1 MAAETKM
8 KTSASL
14 VFKDGTS
21 NKFWRIELDGK
32 EHTVCFGRVGTDGQ
46 TQTKSFDSEEAAKKS
61 CDKLIAEKRKK
72 GYVDEGSSGGTS
84 AVNKSATPAKA
95 KSAAKVKSTATSTE
109 TSTVTSKTKAKGKP
123 KDKLDAPEEED
134 VVTAAPSAAVVTGVT
149 RSIGLEP
156 QDWFR
161 AKFRKDE
168 SLKRGEPR
176 PFDKEACVKAL
187 GKLKTINYGWD
198 AKWEDLHLPAAL
210 SKEEAHFWLLAM
222 TKERNRDTK
231 MVKFAE
237 TIEKLKADGQIK
249 AAEAWSLIEKT
260 KRTVESEV
268 MHAVANLF
276 SPEEI
281 VNWMLT
287 ERKGKGKQR
296 WQEAIDHA
304 QLVGGFDLWVRPYLS
319 DKEVKSLQKLVAAK
333 IDPTAVPDD
342 YEAFPMAHYLA
353 ASLGMHKELLKI
365 TSAWEDACYQK
376 LPYASHYQQPHLLVC
391 GLASA
396 ELVES
401 EWRRLKIPIAKPEQA
416 RALIACTEYSA
427 LDILADEICKLTNRD
442 ECTALLKVLALVNA
456 PEAAEPM
463 LRCKVE
469 SKSPIVARDWL
480 DTNVGNAVSGLID
493 VAGGRGKLADAAIEY
508 LRSVKRNGL
517 EDVIAATVKQAGKS
531 EAAAKVQAE
540 VLDREEKVY
549 EPHDAK
555 STPKWLSEAL
565 SKASASKKKLPG
577 WAAAA
582 HLPPLIIGDRR
593 LNDQQL
599 DVVLQKLV
607 TTNVTD
613 KDELLT
619 LLREKVEKNVR
630 DEFAWKIFQHW
641 QDDGCPSKEKWAM
654 GTLGHLGDDGCVL
667 KLTPMIRVWPGE
679 SQHARAVF
687 GLECLRAIGSSVAL
701 MQLSGIAQK
710 LKFKGLKT
718 KAAEFVDQIAKE
730 KGMTR
735 DELEDRV
742 VPDCGLDEQGKR
754 EFSFGSRSFSFVLGS
769 DLKAMVRDET
779 GKVRTD
785 LPKPSGKDDA
795 TVANESVAEWKL
807 LKKQIKEVATIQSAR
822 LENAMVTGRRWS
834 QEDFQTLVVR
844 HPLMTHLAQKLIWA
858 TFDAKGKTSST
869 FRITEERDYADVS
882 DESLDLPKDHFVGLV
897 HPLEMT
903 EDERAAW
910 GEVLSDYEI
919 IAPFAQLGRDVN
931 RLEKSEEKAESLD
944 RFKGLKLVAPTL
956 VFTLEKMG
964 WIRGI
969 GMDGG
974 CFDEHSKQFPAANV
988 TAVVHYDGTVGMG
1001 YIDPEEMLT
1010 LEDVYFI
1017 PGMRQP
1023 SGYGWEEKNV
1033 KKAKL
1038 GTVNPIV
1045 ISEVLADMQVLKSK
1059 AK

>member
-1 MAAETKM
+1 MAAANKLKAM
-8 KTSASL
+8 ASL

-21 NKFWRIELDGK
+21 HKFWRIDLDGK
-32 EHTVCFGRVGTDGQ
+32 THTVCYGRVGTDGQ
-46 TQTKSFDSEEAAKKS
+46 TQTKEFDSDEAAKKS
-61 CDKLIAEKRKK
+61 CDKLITEKRKK
-72 GYVDEGSSGGTS
+72 GYVDDGASSTTVVS
-84 AVNKSATPAKA
+84 KSATTA
-95 KSAAKVKSTATSTE
+95 KSKSTAK
-109 TSTVTSKTKAKGKP
+109 SKTKADMPAAEKVVEA
-123 KDKLDAPEEED
+123 APGPAVVSD
-134 VVTAAPSAAVVTGVT
+134 VV
-149 RSIGLEP
+149 RCIGLEP

-198 AKWEDLHLPAAL
+198 AKWEDLHLPAAI

-237 TIEKLKADGQIK
+237 TIAKLNADGKIK
-249 AAEAWSLIEKT
+249 AADAWSLIEKT
-260 KRTVESEV
+260 KRTVESDV

-276 SPEEI
+276 SPVEI

-296 WQEAIDHA
+296 WQEAIDNTE
-304 QLVGGFDLWVRPYLS
+304 LVAGFDLWVRPYLS
-319 DKEVKSLQKLVAAK
+319 DKEVKGLQKLVAAK
-333 IDPTAVPDD
+333 IDPTAVPDE

-365 TSAWEDACYQK
+365 TSGWEDGYYQK
-376 LPYASHYQQPHLLVC
+376 HQYASHYHQPQTLVC

-401 EWRRLKIPIAKPEQA
+401 EWRRMKLPIVKPEQA

-427 LDILADEICKLTNRD
+427 LDLLADEICKLTNRD
-442 ECTALLKVLALVNA
+442 ECAALLKVLALVNA

-469 SKSPIVARDWL
+469 SKSPIIARDWL

-493 VAGGRGKLADAAIEY
+493 VAGGRGKLADAAIDY

-517 EDVIAATVKQAGKS
+517 EHVIAAAVKGAGKS
-531 EAAAKVQAE
+531 EAAAKVQSE

-565 SKASASKKKLPG
+565 SNGPAKKKKLPG

-582 HLPPLIIGDRR
+582 QLPPLIIGDRR
-593 LNDQQL
+593 LSDEQL
-599 DVVLQKLV
+599 EVVLQRLV
-607 TTNVTD
+607 AASISD

-619 LLREKVEKNVR
+619 LLREKAEKSVR

-641 QDDGCPSKEKWAM
+641 QEDGCPSKEKWAM
-654 GTLGHLGDDGCVL
+654 GALGHLGDDGCVL

-679 SQHARAVF
+679 SQHARAVY

-754 EFSFGSRSFSFVLGS
+754 EFSFGPRSFSFVLGG

-785 LPKPSGKDDA
+785 LPKPSGKDDT

-807 LKKQIKEVATIQSAR
+807 LKKQIKEVATIQSSR
-822 LENAMVTGRRWS
+822 LENAMVTGRRWT
-834 QEDFQTLVVR
+834 QEDFQMLVVR

-858 TFDAKGKTSST
+858 TFDAKGKASST

-882 DESLDLPKDHFVGLV
+882 DEALTLPKDHVVGLV

-910 GEVLSDYEI
+910 GEVLSDYEVV
-919 IAPFAQLGRDVN
+919 APFAQLGRDVF
-931 RLEKSEEKAESLD
+931 RLEKGEEKAESLN

-964 WIRGI
+964 WVRGI

-988 TAVVHYDGTVGMG
+988 TVVVHYDGTVGMG
-1001 YIDPEEMLT
+1001 YIDPDEMLT
-1010 LEDVYFI
+1010 LEEIYFI

-1023 SGYGWEEKNV
+1023 SGYGWED
-1033 KKAKL
+1033 KKAKKSKL
-1038 GTVNPIV
+1038 QAVNSIV